1 MTDAPVNAPTID
13 FVSPIMGFADH
24 TAFHLVPLDEEGTLY
39 SLQAADG
46 TGVRLV
52 VVVPGRF
59 FPSYTPEIDD
69 ETVAKLDL
77 RDATEAAV
85 LNVVNVG
92 DDPANATVNLLAPI
106 VINHRTMQAAQ
117 TVLVGTDLPLRA
129 PLLAV

>member
-1 MTDAPVNAPTID
+1 MTDAPVNAPTIE

-24 TAFHLVPLDEEGTLY
+24 TAFYLVPLDEEGTLY
-39 SLQAADG
+39 SLRAADG

-59 FPSYTPEIDD
+59 FPGYAPEIDD
-69 ETVAKLDL
+69 DTVAKLDL
-77 RDATEAAV
+77 RDAMEAAV